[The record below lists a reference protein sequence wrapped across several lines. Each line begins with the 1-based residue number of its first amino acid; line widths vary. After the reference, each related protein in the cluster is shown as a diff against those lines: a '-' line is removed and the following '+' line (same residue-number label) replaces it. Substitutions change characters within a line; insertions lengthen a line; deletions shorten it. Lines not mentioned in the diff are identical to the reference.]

1 MVDDVPMSPTLLA
14 SVARLGTVPVAVG
27 SSASASGS
35 VNAVVIGNTN
45 EPPPVYGVVG
55 GIVGNQIEAQWS
67 DYARTSPT
75 STSADASTTIASIP
89 PTFASAATT
98 ATPAYIVEDQ
108 PSEVPP
114 AAVVVDD
121 ESARSQVEDV
131 PMPFVQA
138 RISLGSTS
146 ASVSAATTPIT
157 ANADVVV
164 LGEAPPAIANG
175 DGESVCNMVGDVPMS
190 PVDATFTL
198 TAPTA
203 TSANTVDVKPGEG
216 PVICDELARTRC
228 FLATY

>member
-1 MVDDVPMSPTLLA
+1 MPFVQVMISLGSVSASASAATTPTTANAVVDVLGEAPPADTVVEGESACVVVDDVPMSPTLLA

-146 ASVSAATTPIT
+146 ASVSASWYS
-157 ANADVVV
+157 D
-164 LGEAPPAIANG
+164 
-175 DGESVCNMVGDVPMS
+175 
-190 PVDATFTL
+190 
-198 TAPTA
+198 
-203 TSANTVDVKPGEG
+203 
-216 PVICDELARTRC
+216 
-228 FLATY
+228 